1 MVYFFK
7 LFIILLVFP
16 QKNKRDGYQK
26 YIIKKNYTMSFLGS
40 SPLGLSFG
48 LLGGGKDERIKPHGT
63 FSKENISSGSQSF
76 FSFGARVH
84 RMYGDY
90 KTIFTTIEKDP
101 RTFYAYYGEMGATQ
115 APGGNFL
122 INSSSDN
129 LRKNRYIEQ
138 NSSITNIIK
147 VLQGNK
153 ETDKGN
159 QDIKG
164 PNLKYS
170 DFAYLRDLGVYPSN
184 RLMIARRFTGP
195 IPDDLF
201 RAKQEPLSVLVS
213 WHKDATKWPFD
224 LSSFGESWTSNR
236 DGDIAKVL
244 DEFGKE
250 YPPLSKPDDSSG
262 TQQKEGGLG
271 TWLSK
276 GGGIIPQYGF
286 TDYAQYAL
294 FKELGIAD
302 DVNLDLLFQ
311 GNPNVITESSK
322 RSLAKGD
329 GIDTGLKGKFSV
341 TMETDYEIKYIQGVD
356 PTLTYYDILSNLLA
370 FSTSE
375 SIFRFNL
382 NFAAGAQDLLDA
394 IMSGDGTQMLDKAI
408 KLVEKTVESIGKLGE
423 TIFTEIR
430 NFATKLLQDPLAA
443 LGSVV
448 ESGVNIFVSQIL
460 KKFKIEL
467 LSKIQALT
475 GAPSGPYHITIGH
488 PLRPLFCS
496 GDMIPSTSGSGTSI
510 TFGQELG
517 YNNLPKTINFKMS
530 FTSARNLGSQ
540 EIYKKLSPRQVR
552 IPSLV
557 EEVSIED
564 ITDQVI
570 KATDIQR
577 RRIPS
582 T

>member
-1 MVYFFK
+1 MA
-7 LFIILLVFP
+7 
-16 QKNKRDGYQK
+16 
-26 YIIKKNYTMSFLGS
+26 FLGS

-48 LLGGGKDERIKPHGT
+48 LLGGGDDTDPRIKKHERFT
-63 FSKENISSGSQSF
+63 KDQLAASGFSQSF

-101 RTFYAYYGEMGATQ
+101 RTFYAYYGEMGASA
-115 APGGNFL
+115 APGGNFF
-122 INSSSDN
+122 INSGSDDF
-129 LRKNRYIEQ
+129 RSNRYIEQ
-138 NSSITNIIK
+138 NSSITKIIQ
-147 VLQGNK
+147 VLNGAKDTNK
-153 ETDKGN
+153 DPE
-159 QDIKG
+159 DIKG
-164 PNLKYS
+164 PRLDYS

-184 RLMIARRFTGP
+184 RLMIARRFTAP
-195 IPDDLF
+195 VPDDLF
-201 RAKQEPLSVLVS
+201 RAKQQPLSVLVS
-213 WHKDATKWPFD
+213 WHKDATAWPFE
-224 LSSFGESWTSNR
+224 LSGFGEGWVSNS

-244 DEFGKE
+244 DDFGKE
-250 YPPLSKPDDSSG
+250 YPKIDGSEKSETKTPDTSNS
-262 TQQKEGGLG
+262 TTGGLG

-276 GGGIIPQYGF
+276 GGGLIPQNGF

-294 FKELGIAD
+294 FKQLGVAD
-302 DVNLDLLFQ
+302 EVNLDLLFQ
-311 GNPNVITESSK
+311 GNPNVITESSQ
-322 RSLAKGD
+322 RSLKGS
-329 GIDTGLKGKFSV
+329 GQNGLKGKFSI

-356 PTLTYYDILSNLLA
+356 PTLIYYDILSNLLA

-382 NFAAGAQDLLDA
+382 DFAAGAQGLIDA
-394 IMSGDGTQMLDKAI
+394 IASGDGSQMLDQAT
-408 KLVEKTVESIGKLGE
+408 KLVEETVKSIGKLGE
-423 TIFTEIR
+423 TIFEKITQ
-430 NFATKLLQDPLAA
+430 FGKDLLADPLKA

-448 ESGVNIFVSQIL
+448 ESGINIFVSQIL

-496 GDMIPSTSGSGTSI
+496 GDMIPNSTSSGT
-510 TFGQELG
+510 TLKFGQELG

-552 IPSLV
+552 IPV
-557 EEVSIED
+557 QKEWDTTSIPLNN
-564 ITDQVI
+564 QVI
-570 KATDIQR
+570 RAPDIQR
-577 RRIPS
+577 QRIPS

>member
-1 MVYFFK
+1 
-7 LFIILLVFP
+7 
-16 QKNKRDGYQK
+16 
-26 YIIKKNYTMSFLGS
+26 MSFLGS

-48 LLGGGKDERIKPHGT
+48 LLGGGKDERIKPHESFT
-63 FSKENISSGSQSF
+63 KEKISSGSQSF

-115 APGGNFL
+115 APGGNFF
-122 INSSSDN
+122 INSSSNDF
-129 LRKNRYIEQ
+129 RSNRYIEQ
-138 NSSITNIIK
+138 NSSITNIIR

-153 ETDKGN
+153 DTDKGN

-184 RLMIARRFTGP
+184 RLMIARRFTAP

-224 LSSFGESWTSNR
+224 LSNFGESWTSNR

-244 DEFGKE
+244 DEFGRE
-250 YPPLSKPDDSSG
+250 YPKPDKPSNPSVG
-262 TQQKEGGLG
+262 EQEVGLG
-271 TWLSK
+271 GWLSK
-276 GGGIIPQYGF
+276 AGGVIPQYGF

-329 GIDTGLKGKFSV
+329 GNESGLKGKFTV

-382 NFAAGAQDLLDA
+382 NFAAGAQGLLDA

-408 KLVEKTVESIGKLGE
+408 ELVQKIVESIGKLGKD
-423 TIFTEIR
+423 IFEKIKQ
-430 NFATKLLQDPLAA
+430 FGSKLLDDPLAA
-443 LGSVV
+443 LGSAV

-496 GDMIPSTSGSGTSI
+496 GDMIPSSNSGPSI

-557 EEVSIED
+557 KETSIQD
-564 ITDQVI
+564 ITTQVI

>member
-1 MVYFFK
+1 MA
-7 LFIILLVFP
+7 
-16 QKNKRDGYQK
+16 
-26 YIIKKNYTMSFLGS
+26 FLGS

-48 LLGGGKDERIKPHGT
+48 LLGGGKDERINKHEPFTKDQFAAPT
-63 FSKENISSGSQSF
+63 FSQSF

-84 RMYGDY
+84 RMYGDH

-101 RTFYAYYGEMGATQ
+101 RTFYAYYGEMGAS
-115 APGGNFL
+115 ASPGGNFF
-122 INSSSDN
+122 IDSGNSTFSS
-129 LRKNRYIEQ
+129 NRYIEQ
-138 NSSITNIIK
+138 NSSITKIIQ
-147 VLQGNK
+147 VLNGNK
-153 ETDKGN
+153 DTVKGTE
-159 QDIKG
+159 DIKG
-164 PNLKYS
+164 PNLNYS

-184 RLMIARRFTGP
+184 RLMIARRFTAP
-195 IPDDLF
+195 VPDDLF

-213 WHKDATKWPFD
+213 WHKDATAWPFD
-224 LSSFGESWTSNR
+224 LSGFGEGWTPNT

-250 YPPLSKPDDSSG
+250 YPKIDGVTTPDADG
-262 TQQKEGGLG
+262 KGGQG
-271 TWLSK
+271 TWLSQF
-276 GGGIIPQYGF
+276 GGIIPQTGF
-286 TDYAQYAL
+286 TDYAQYLL

-302 DVNLDLLFQ
+302 GVNLDLLFQ

-322 RSLAKGD
+322 RSLKGGGRD
-329 GIDTGLKGKFSV
+329 GLQGKFSI

-356 PTLTYYDILSNLLA
+356 PTLIYYDILSNLLA

-382 NFAAGAQDLLDA
+382 DFAAGLQNLLEA
-394 IMSGDGTQMLDKAI
+394 ITSGDGTKMLEQATD
-408 KLVEKTVESIGKLGE
+408 LVEKMVKSVGELGKKISEKITQFG
-423 TIFTEIR
+423 
-430 NFATKLLQDPLAA
+430 KDLLADPLKAV
-443 LGSVV
+443 GSVV
-448 ESGVNIFVSQIL
+448 EGAVNILVSQIL

-496 GDMIPSTSGSGTSI
+496 GDMIPSSASSGT
-510 TFGQELG
+510 TLKFGQELG

-552 IPSLV
+552 IPVQKDLGTTPISLNNQA
-557 EEVSIED
+557 IY
-564 ITDQVI
+564 
-570 KATDIQR
+570 ATAIQR
-577 RRIPS
+577 QRIPS